1 MKPLRKPILDQQQ
14 LPKTPP
20 TEHVGRQQQYPS
32 EKPPA
37 YVEASQKIDDLEE
50 ISLDQ
55 KMLQLNQNVTQQNQV
70 ILPSTS
76 VEYYLM
82 SIFIYR

>member
-1 MKPLRKPILDQQQ
+1 MKPPRKPILDQQQ

-37 YVEASQKIDDLEE
+37 YVEASQKSDDLALEA
-50 ISLDQ
+50 LDQ
-55 KMLQLNQNVTQQNQV
+55 KMLPQNRNVTQQNQV

-76 VEYYLM
+76 FEYYLM
-82 SIFIYR
+82 FHRHS